1 MYTGKIIPLKLTI
14 ISLLSLSAL
23 FFCPFIGITSFSL
36 QEVISK
42 EEFRFIF
49 FQIRIPRTLAAFFTG
64 GGLAVAGMVFQA
76 LFRNPLPSPYTLGV
90 SGGASLGAALCIA
103 AGAGS
108 SIMGISIISLGAIGG
123 GVLSMVLIY
132 GFLLSKESNS
142 ATLVLAGVVVS
153 TVCSGLIMFIHQ
165 ISPLH
170 HAFQIMRW
178 TMGGVDGINY
188 QLLLIMLIPVL
199 LFFLV
204 VTILLP
210 QLDQFMTGDDI
221 AYTRGVNIRLSRNIL
236 ISITALAVGFMVAT
250 CGPIGFVG
258 IIAPHACRIIIPG
271 VRHRMLALCS
281 FLIGASFL
289 TISDTIARVI
299 AQPAEI
305 PVGIITAIFGGP
317 FFLIVLFRRK
327 NRLMM

>member
-1 MYTGKIIPLKLTI
+1 MHTGKMIPLKLTI
-14 ISLLSLSAL
+14 ISLVSLSAL
-23 FFCPFIGITSFSL
+23 LVCPFIGIESFSL
-36 QEVISK
+36 QEIVSK
-42 EEFRFIF
+42 EEIRFIF

-64 GGLAVAGMVFQA
+64 GGLAIAGMIFQA
-76 LFRNPLPSPYTLGV
+76 LFRNPLASPYTLGV

-108 SIMGISIISLGAIGG
+108 SIMGISIISMGAIGG
-123 GVLSMVLIY
+123 AILSMVLLY
-132 GFLLSKESNS
+132 GFILSRESNS
-142 ATLVLAGVVVS
+142 NTLVLAGVMVS

-165 ISPLH
+165 VSPLQ

-178 TMGGVDGINY
+178 TMGGVDGITF
-188 QLLLIMLIPVL
+188 QLLIIMLIPL
-199 LFFLV
+199 LPFFMV
-204 VTILLP
+204 VTISLP
-210 QLDQFMTGDDI
+210 QLDQLMTGDDI
-221 AYTRGVNIRLSRNIL
+221 AYTRGVDIRLSRIIL
-236 ISITALAVGFMVAT
+236 ISATTLAVGFMVAI

-289 TISDTIARVI
+289 TISDTIARIIVP
-299 AQPAEI
+299 PAEI
-305 PVGIITAIFGGP
+305 SVGIITAIFGGP

-327 NRLMM
+327 NRLMI

>member
-1 MYTGKIIPLKLTI
+1 MYKGKMIPLKLTI
-14 ISLLSLSAL
+14 ISILTFSSLLV
-23 FFCPFIGITSFSL
+23 CPFIGIKTFSL
-36 QEVISK
+36 QEIVSK

-76 LFRNPLPSPYTLGV
+76 LFRNPLASPYTLGV
-90 SGGASLGAALCIA
+90 SGGASLGAALCLA

-108 SIMGISIISLGAIGG
+108 SIMGISVVSLGAIAGA
-123 GVLSMVLIY
+123 VLSMVLIY
-132 GFLLSKESNS
+132 GFLLSRESNS

-165 ISPLH
+165 ISPLQ

-178 TMGGVDGINY
+178 TMGGVDGITY
-188 QLLLIMLIPVL
+188 QLLMIMLIPVL

-210 QLDQFMTGDDI
+210 QLDQFITGDEI
-221 AYTRGVNIRLSRNIL
+221 AYTRGVNIRLSRNVL
-236 ISITALAVGFMVAT
+236 ISATTLAVGFMVAT

-289 TISDTIARVI
+289 TISDTIARVLVP
-299 AQPAEI
+299 PAEI